1 MEKVINMIQTIDEWA
16 RKEPQRPVYLTE
28 EKVSTYGELKEK
40 SDNLAA
46 YLAEL
51 KTDKSAIVVYG
62 ELDFEMIVSF
72 LGASKAG
79 FSYIPIDAHTPKERI
94 ELILNVAKPT
104 AVIAVHEWPE
114 LATEVPVIT
123 AEELTEM
130 MMHAPRHAPALT
142 PVTGASNYYII
153 FTSGTTGVPK
163 GVQIS
168 HDNLVSF
175 TNWLLQDFGLEE
187 GARFLAQAPYS
198 FDLSVMS
205 IYPAL
210 ALGGSLTPLPNEII
224 NDFKQLF
231 TRLPQLTIDVWVS
244 TPSFIE
250 LCLMEP
256 SFDGEHLPALRTF
269 LFCGE
274 ELPKPTAEKLAAR
287 FPTAHI
293 YNTYGPTEA
302 TVAISAIEIT
312 QEVLKSVQRLPI
324 GYAKTAEAFFQLDG
338 VPAYR
343 TGDAGKLV
351 DNLLQYEGRLDFQ
364 IKLHG
369 YRIELE
375 EVDHHLTNVSYVK
388 QAVVVPKYQGNK
400 VQQLIAYVVPQA
412 HEFSSDFQL
421 TKAIKQELA
430 TLTMDYMIPQ
440 KFVYVEQLPLTS
452 NGKIDRKG
460 LMNEVN
466 AT

>member
-1 MEKVINMIQTIDEWA
+1 
-16 RKEPQRPVYLTE
+16 
-28 EKVSTYGELKEK
+28 
-40 SDNLAA
+40 
-46 YLAEL
+46 
-51 KTDKSAIVVYG
+51 
-62 ELDFEMIVSF
+62 
-72 LGASKAG
+72 
-79 FSYIPIDAHTPKERI
+79 
-94 ELILNVAKPT
+94 
-104 AVIAVHEWPE
+104 
-114 LATEVPVIT
+114 
-123 AEELTEM
+123 
-130 MMHAPRHAPALT
+130 
-142 PVTGASNYYII
+142 
-153 FTSGTTGVPK
+153 
-163 GVQIS
+163 
-168 HDNLVSF
+168 
-175 TNWLLQDFGLEE
+175 
-187 GARFLAQAPYS
+187 
-198 FDLSVMS
+198 
-205 IYPAL
+205 
-210 ALGGSLTPLPNEII
+210 
-224 NDFKQLF
+224 
-231 TRLPQLTIDVWVS
+231 
-244 TPSFIE
+244 
-250 LCLMEP
+250 
-256 SFDGEHLPALRTF
+256 
-269 LFCGE
+269 
-274 ELPKPTAEKLAAR
+274 
-287 FPTAHI
+287 AHI

-324 GYAKTAEAFFQLDG
+324 GYVKEDTQIYIMEGMSKLPAGEIGEIVIAGPSVSKGYLNNPAKTAEAFFQLDG

>member
-130 MMHAPRHAPALT
+130 MMHAPRHAPALM

-153 FTSGTTGVPK
+153 FTSGTT
-163 GVQIS
+163 
-168 HDNLVSF
+168 
-175 TNWLLQDFGLEE
+175 
-187 GARFLAQAPYS
+187 
-198 FDLSVMS
+198 
-205 IYPAL
+205 
-210 ALGGSLTPLPNEII
+210 GGSLTPLPNEII

-324 GYAKTAEAFFQLDG
+324 GYVKEDTQIYIMEGMSKLPAGEIGEIVIAGPSVSKGYLNNPAKTAEAFFQLDG